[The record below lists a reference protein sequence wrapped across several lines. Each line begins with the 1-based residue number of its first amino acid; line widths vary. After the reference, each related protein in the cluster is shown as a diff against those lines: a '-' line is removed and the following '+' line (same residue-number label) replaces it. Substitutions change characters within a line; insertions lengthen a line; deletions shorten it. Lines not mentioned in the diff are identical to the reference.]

1 MFQLFRKNRMWQV
14 RPLKDRY
21 RVVIIGGGVH
31 GLSTAYYLTKLGVK
45 DIAVL
50 DKGYLGGGAS
60 ARTTA
65 IIRSN
70 YLTVEGIPFFD
81 ESVKL
86 YEGLAKELNFNLLF
100 NQMGRLD
107 LGHTDAALYALRMRT
122 EFNRILG
129 VDSRMVGPSEI
140 KQLVPAMS
148 LREGL
153 PYPIIGALYHPPCGV
168 IRHDAVVWGFARA
181 ADRGGAELH
190 PFTEVTAIDSANGRV
205 VGVEVKVPSPSGE
218 GSGRGRTIQA
228 EVVLNATAGW
238 SSDVARLAGVSL
250 PLTTHPLQ
258 AMVTEPLKPFL
269 DKTISSANLHAYVYQ
284 TDRGEVVIG
293 GGVDPY
299 PSYSM
304 RSSLLPMEQL
314 AGHTLE
320 MFPCLSSVKVLRQ
333 WAGLCDMT
341 PDYAPIMG
349 QVDGLDGFIV
359 SCGWGSWGFKAAPAA
374 GKNIAS
380 LIATGRTPDLI
391 KPFALSRFREGKLVN
406 ERAAAPAAAIH

>member
-1 MFQLFRKNRMWQV
+1 MWDK
-14 RPLKDRY
+14 RPLRDRCH
-21 RVVIIGGGVH
+21 VAIIGGGVH
-31 GLSTAYYLTKLGVK
+31 GLSTAYYLTKLGVR
-45 DIAVL
+45 DIAVF

-70 YLTVEGIPFFD
+70 YLTTEGIPFFN

-86 YEGLAKELNFNLLF
+86 YEGLATELNFNLLF

-107 LGHTDAALYALRMRT
+107 LGHTDASVYGLRMRT

-129 VDSRMVGPSEI
+129 VDSRMIGPREI
-140 KQLVPAMS
+140 KALVPPID
-148 LREGL
+148 LREGKSF
-153 PYPIIGALYHPPCGV
+153 PILAALYHPPCGV

-181 ADRGGAELH
+181 ANKGGVDLH
-190 PFTEVTAIDSANGRV
+190 PFTEVTGIDRTNGRV
-205 VGVEVKVPSPSGE
+205 TGVETSKGFV
-218 GSGRGRTIQA
+218 QA
-228 EVVLNATAGW
+228 DIVLSATAGW
-238 SSDVARLAGVSL
+238 SSTIGRMAGVDL
-250 PLTTHPLQ
+250 PITTHPLQ

-299 PSYSM
+299 PSYSQ
-304 RSSLLPMEQL
+304 RSSLMPMEEL
-314 AGHTLE
+314 AAHTLE
-320 MFPCLSSVKVLRQ
+320 MFPCLSNVKILRQ

-349 QVDGLDGFIV
+349 KVDGLDGFIL
-359 SCGWGSWGFKAAPAA
+359 SCGWGSWGIQGRA
-374 GKNIAS
+374 G
-380 LIATGRTPDLI
+380 GRKEYREPDCHR
-391 KPFALSRFREGKLVN
+391 PD
-406 ERAAAPAAAIH
+406 P

>member
-1 MFQLFRKNRMWQV
+1 M
-14 RPLKDRY
+14 
-21 RVVIIGGGVH
+21 
-31 GLSTAYYLTKLGVK
+31 
-45 DIAVL
+45 L

-70 YLTVEGIPFFD
+70 YLTLEGIPFFN

-107 LGHTDAALYALRMRT
+107 LGHTDSALYGLRLRS
-122 EFNRILG
+122 EFNQILG
-129 VDSRMVGPSEI
+129 VNSRMVGPKEI
-140 KQLVPAMS
+140 KKLVPVMD
-148 LREGL
+148 LRQGK
-153 PYPIIGALYHPPCGV
+153 PFPVQAALYHPPCGV
-168 IRHDAVVWGFARA
+168 IRHDAVVWGYARG
-181 ADRGGAELH
+181 ADRQGAELH
-190 PFTEVTAIDSANGRV
+190 PFTEVTGIDRSNGRV
-205 VGVEVKVPSPSGE
+205 AGVETNRGFVKAN
-218 GSGRGRTIQA
+218 TI
-228 EVVLNATAGW
+228 LNATAGW
-238 SSDVARLAGVSL
+238 SSTIAGMVGLEL
-250 PLTTHPLQ
+250 PISTHPLQ

-299 PSYSM
+299 PSYSH
-304 RSSLLPMEQL
+304 RSSFQPAEEL
-314 AGHTLE
+314 ATHTLE
-320 MFPCLSSVKVLRQ
+320 LFPVLKNVNVLRQ
-333 WAGLCDMT
+333 WAGLCDMS

-349 QVDGLDGFIV
+349 LVEGIDGFIL
-359 SCGWGSWGFKAAPAA
+359 SCGWGSWGFKAAPVA
-374 GKNIAS
+374 GQRIAE
-380 LIATGRTPDLI
+380 LIATGNTPDLI